1 MFWFTLLAVI
11 NGSIAGSIVDSTQ
24 NTVTVE
30 NPQRIVTVASNV
42 TETVYALGVGDRV
55 VGVDS
60 TSLYPAEAQR
70 LPKIGYFRQI
80 NAEGILSL
88 SPDLVIATNSAG
100 PPAVIDQI
108 RDSGVPIAIL
118 DSAKSFEGAQRRITQ
133 IAALLDKTEK
143 GTALTTTMKTTI
155 KTMEKPEKA
164 PKVLFIYARGG
175 GSQNVS
181 GTNTAASAIIELAG
195 GVNAVSDY
203 EGYKPM
209 NAEAIIQASPDYVLF
224 TQRGLESIGGVDAA
238 ASLSGIAQT
247 PAGQNKNIIAVD
259 DLLLLGFG
267 PRVSEGAIELSKAL
281 QQ

>member
-11 NGSIAGSIVDSTQ
+11 NGSIAGTIVDSTQ
-24 NTVTVE
+24 KTVTVE

-60 TSLYPAEAQR
+60 SSLHPAEAQG
-70 LPKIGYFRQI
+70 LPKVGYFRQI

-88 SPDLVIATNSAG
+88 SPDLVIATDSAG
-100 PPAVIDQI
+100 PPAVIEQI
-108 RDSGVPIAIL
+108 RGSGVPIAIL

-133 IAALLDKTEK
+133 IASLLDKADD
-143 GTALTTTMKTTI
+143 GVALTNTMKATI
-155 KTMEKPEKA
+155 ETMKKPEKA
-164 PKVLFIYARGG
+164 PKVLFIYARGV

-181 GTNTAASAIIELAG
+181 GTNTAASAMIELAG
-195 GVNAVSDY
+195 GVNAVSEY

-209 NAEAIIQASPDYVLF
+209 NAEAIIKASPDYVLF

-238 ASLSGIAQT
+238 AKLTGIAQT

-267 PRVSEGAIELSKAL
+267 PRTSEGAIELSKAL
-281 QQ
+281 QE